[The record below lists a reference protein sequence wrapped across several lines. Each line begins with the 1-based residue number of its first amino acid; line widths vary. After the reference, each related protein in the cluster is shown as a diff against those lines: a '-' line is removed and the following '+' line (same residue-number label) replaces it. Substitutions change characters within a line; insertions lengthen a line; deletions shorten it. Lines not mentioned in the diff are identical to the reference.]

1 MTGSELKLFFRRWV
15 QALTW
20 QSRHPSD
27 DERFNQALKSA
38 FDSSLEK
45 QIDADNFVEAI
56 LDLAEEFHP
65 TMSLSR
71 DDDFIN
77 DYAKRLEHIQSYLN
91 DNHLRGN

>member
-1 MTGSELKLFFRRWV
+1 MTGSELKLFFKRWV
-15 QALTW
+15 QAPTW
-20 QSRHPSD
+20 QSRHPLD

-38 FDSSLEK
+38 FDFSSEK

-56 LDLAEEFHP
+56 LNLAEEFHP
-65 TMSLSR
+65 TMSLLR

-77 DYAKRLEHIQSYLN
+77 DYATRLEHIQSYLN